1 MQRIHFSLLIGVSVI
16 VSICLLGGCSP
27 GEPTVI
33 ATVAVRPIPFT
44 ETSTVVAIMPSTA
57 TPTRLP
63 PEPAAATATA
73 TATRLPSAT
82 LQSTVTATLTAS
94 ATQSP
99 TVSATPMPSATAS
112 VTATSSPT
120 STPTPYTCIVVA
132 DALNVREGPGLVY
145 DVIARVHLGDELLP
159 AGRNATGDWFYVSL
173 RAGQFG
179 WVYAGLVE
187 YGGDASA
194 LTVVTPPPAPTAV
207 ATTYVTPTPIIP
219 AAQYVPAGPARADT
233 SHPCPG

>member
-1 MQRIHFSLLIGVSVI
+1 MQRIHFSLLIGVLVI

-33 ATVAVRPIPFT
+33 ATAAVTPIPFT
-44 ETSTVVAIMPSTA
+44 ETPTVVAIMPSTA

-63 PEPAAATATA
+63 PEPATATA
-73 TATRLPSAT
+73 TATSPPTAT
-82 LQSTVTATLTAS
+82 LQPTAAATLTAS

-99 TVSATPMPSATAS
+99 TASATPMPSATAS
-112 VTATSSPT
+112 VTATPMPT

-145 DVIARVHLGDELLP
+145 DVIASVHLGDELLP
-159 AGRNATGDWFYVSL
+159 AGRNAAGDWFYVSSA
-173 RAGQFG
+173 AGQLG
-179 WVYAGLVE
+179 WVYAGLLE
-187 YGGDASA
+187 YGGDGGA
-194 LTVVTPPPAPTAV
+194 LTIMTPPPVPTTV
-207 ATTYVTPTPIIP
+207 ATTYMTPTPIIF